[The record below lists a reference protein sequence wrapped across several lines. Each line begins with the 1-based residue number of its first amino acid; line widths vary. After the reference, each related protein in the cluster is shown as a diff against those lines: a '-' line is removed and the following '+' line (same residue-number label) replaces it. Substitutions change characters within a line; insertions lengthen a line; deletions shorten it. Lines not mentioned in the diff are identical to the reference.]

1 MLWADNYI
9 VRRGDAYT
17 NYTSTFYPDTGDM
30 RLGDN
35 LVAYSSPHKQW
46 VFDEH
51 IESATVASGIM
62 GKARRY
68 NQAADH
74 YVGHCLERVG
84 VDLDLSDYKKYLKQ
98 FDYQLERNTK

>member
-62 GKARRY
+62 DDGTFINRGD
-68 NQAADH
+68 N
-74 YVGHCLERVG
+74 
-84 VDLDLSDYKKYLKQ
+84 
-98 FDYQLERNTK
+98 